1 MAVPG
6 EKVIVAPLEA
16 IPPIDESYLAD
27 ALESVPLTRGDNVMV
42 PYFGGTLISEIIG
55 MTPPS
60 MDTAAYRIRRHW
72 WSREAT
78 NPLISE
84 VFALYYQLITMLKV
98 MFDIVNT
105 MRSTRYEFI
114 IKHIFNIDILV
125 CTYG

>member
-27 ALESVPLTRGDNVMV
+27 ALESVPLTRGDNVIV

-60 MDTAAYRIRRHW
+60 MDT
-72 WSREAT
+72 
-78 NPLISE
+78 
-84 VFALYYQLITMLKV
+84 VLITRKTV
-98 MFDIVNT
+98 
-105 MRSTRYEFI
+105 
-114 IKHIFNIDILV
+114 FNIVQKATALRDTGVHIAYEDIGGLKEKIEKQQIH
-125 CTYG
+125 